1 MICKINVI
9 CGSSPLKIYMY
20 LEVPNHPLELAFTNF
35 YCFLCYFFKIKN
47 HLFIFSESIGGY
59 DTERRLSRQSIHVM
73 NGLHTI
79 RSAKGPLP
87 NVSM

>member
-1 MICKINVI
+1 MICTKIKVI
-9 CGSSPLKIYMY
+9 CGILPVKKYMY
-20 LEVPNHPLELAFTNF
+20 LEVPINPLELAFCFF
-35 YCFLCYFFKIKN
+35 YYFFKIKSY
-47 HLFIFSESIGGY
+47 LLIFSESIGGY